1 MKDQGTQGRRKQPGL
16 WLVVPLLCPAY
27 AGAQEVQEAKALPDI
42 TVSAPRLQRDIYDTP
57 AAVSV
62 VNQREIQQGQQR
74 IHLDESLE
82 FVPGLFLQNR
92 ENYAQGQRISSRGF
106 GARAPFG
113 IRGLHIRV
121 DGIPYTLPDGQA
133 QIDAVDLAS
142 AEQVQ
147 VIRGPSSVLYGNAA
161 GGVIDI
167 ATADGRR
174 MRQSPVLDLQ
184 GGSYGLMQ
192 AVARAGGQQGDWF
205 YSASASALT
214 SDGYRDQSEVEK
226 YLFNG
231 KLGYQLDDQRTVTVL
246 LNLLDTP
253 KAEDP
258 SGLNRE
264 DAEDDPRQAS
274 TFAEALDAG
283 QTVDQQLVG
292 THYRDQAFAGG
303 TLDGRVF
310 YSWRDFEQQLPFP
323 GSSLINYQR
332 DYYGGS
338 LEYQREDQLAGR
350 PVNWIVGMDLGWQED
365 DRGRHEVS
373 TTGAVVAR
381 TADELQQAHS
391 TGVFAQGEWLLTD
404 RLALSAGAR
413 HDRIT
418 MDIDDD
424 FLADGSD
431 DSGDR
436 TFREWSG
443 SLGLSYQFRPAH
455 QWYATI
461 GNAFE
466 TPTFTEFAR
475 PDGLGGFNPDI
486 DPQQAW
492 NYEIGARGL
501 FDTGLEYEV
510 ALFSINVDDELI
522 PFENASGR
530 TFYRNAGR
538 TSRDGLEAAVSYPF
552 LVAWEAR
559 SSLTL
564 ARYRF
569 DRYTNDAGEDFSGND
584 LPGLPEV
591 LWNGAVAWQG
601 LGGRYA
607 EVGAHY
613 VGDFYADDANTEEVD
628 DHWRFDV
635 KGGDS
640 WRVGS
645 DNTIELYGGIR
656 NLFDEYYFE
665 NVRINASFE
674 RYYEPAPGRTYYAG
688 IKVGF

>member
-1 MKDQGTQGRRKQPGL
+1 MRVVHRQGTLP
-16 WLVVPLLCPAY
+16 VVALLL
-27 AGAQEVQEAKALPDI
+27 GWGNGVVAQEGTTTSVDSVPDI
-42 TVSAPRLQRDIYDTP
+42 TVTAPRLSRDIYDTP
-57 AAVSV
+57 AAVTV
-62 VNQREIQQGQQR
+62 VNQRDIQQGEQR
-74 IHLDESLE
+74 VHLDESLE
-82 FVPGLFLQNR
+82 AVPGLFLQNR

-142 AEQVQ
+142 ATQIE

-167 ATADGRR
+167 TTADGRR
-174 MRQSPVLDLQ
+174 MRQSPVIDLQ
-184 GGSYGLMQ
+184 GGSYGLWQ
-192 AVARAGGQQGDWF
+192 AGVRVGGEQGDWF

-231 KLGYQLDDQRTVTVL
+231 KLGYQLDSQRSITVL

-258 SGLNRE
+258 GGLTRE
-264 DAEDDPRQAS
+264 AADEDPRQAWRFS
-274 TFAEALDAG
+274 DILDAG

-292 THYRDQAFAGG
+292 THYQDQGLAGG
-303 TLDGRVF
+303 TLDARVF
-310 YSWRDFEQQLPFP
+310 YTWRDFEQQLPFP

-338 LEYQREDQLAGR
+338 VQYSRDNQLAGR
-350 PVNWIVGMDLGWQED
+350 PFTWVVGTDLGWQED
-365 DRGRHEVS
+365 DRGRRGVS
-373 TTGAVVAR
+373 ATGEITGTTG
-381 TADELQQAHS
+381 DEFQQAQS
-391 TGVFAQGEWLLTD
+391 TGVFAQGEWSLTEK
-404 RLALSAGAR
+404 LALSAGVR
-413 HDRIT
+413 HDRVS
-418 MDIDDD
+418 MEIDDD

-443 SLGLSYQFRPAH
+443 SLGLSYRYQPAH
-455 QWYATI
+455 QWYATV

-475 PDGLGGFNPDI
+475 PDGSGGFNPDI

-492 NYEIGARGL
+492 NVELGARGL
-501 FDTGLEYEV
+501 FDMGLEYDL
-510 ALFSINVDDELI
+510 ALFSVNVDDELI
-522 PFENASGR
+522 PFESPGGR

-538 TSRDGLEAAVSYPF
+538 TSRDGLEAAVRYPF
-552 LVAWEAR
+552 LDAWEAR

-569 DRYTNDAGEDFSGND
+569 DRYTTDGGDDLSGND
-584 LPGLPEV
+584 LPGLPET
-591 LWNGAVAWQG
+591 LWHGYLSWQG
-601 LGGRYA
+601 LGGRFA
-607 EVGAHY
+607 EAGAHY

-628 DHWRFDV
+628 SHWRFDL

-640 WRVGS
+640 WRVGR
-645 DNTIELYGGIR
+645 DTTIELYGGIR
-656 NLFDEYYFE
+656 NLFDEDYYE
-665 NVRINASFE
+665 NVRINASFD
-674 RYYEPAPGRTYYAG
+674 RYYEPAPGRTFYAG
-688 IKVGF
+688 VKVGF

>member
-1 MKDQGTQGRRKQPGL
+1 MQTGRRQGRVTL
-16 WLVVPLLCPAY
+16 IIMTTAWSACVS
-27 AGAQEVQEAKALPDI
+27 AQEEASAVSAVLPDI
-42 TVSAPRLQRDIYDTP
+42 TVSAPRLPRDIYTTP
-57 AAVSV
+57 AAVSLID
-62 VNQREIQQGQQR
+62 QQEIKQGQQR

-82 FVPGLFLQNR
+82 FVPGLYLQNR

-142 AEQVQ
+142 AEQIE

-167 ATADGRR
+167 ETTDGRN
-174 MRQSPVLDLQ
+174 MTTSPVIELQ

-192 AVARAGGQQGDWF
+192 GGVRAGGEQGDWF
-205 YSASASALT
+205 YAASASALT
-214 SDGYRDQSEVEK
+214 SEGYRDQSEVEK

-231 KLGYQLDDQRTVTVL
+231 KLGHQIDDQRSVTML

-258 SGLNRE
+258 GGLTR
-264 DAEDDPRQAS
+264 DAAEDDPQQAWRFS
-274 TFAEALDAG
+274 ELLDAG

-292 THYRDQAFAGG
+292 AHYRDEGFGGG
-303 TLDGRVF
+303 TLEARAF

-332 DYYGGS
+332 NYYGGS
-338 LEYQREDQLAGR
+338 LEYSRMSRLAGL
-350 PVNWIVGMDLGWQED
+350 PFNWVIGTDLGWQDD

-373 TTGAVVAR
+373 ATGQVVGR
-381 TADELQQAHS
+381 TGDERQQAQS
-391 TGVFAQGEWLLTD
+391 TGVFAQGEWSLTEKV
-404 RLALSAGAR
+404 AVSAGVR
-413 HDRIT
+413 HDRIALE
-418 MDIDDD
+418 IDDD

-443 SLGLSYQFRPAH
+443 SLGLSYRYQPAH
-455 QWYATI
+455 QLYATV

-501 FDTGLEYEV
+501 FDMGLEYDV

-522 PFENASGR
+522 PFENSSGR

-538 TSRDGLEAAVSYPF
+538 TSRDGLEAFISYPVMPA
-552 LVAWEAR
+552 LKAR

-569 DRYTNDAGEDFSGND
+569 DRYTTDSGDNLSGND

-591 LWNGAVAWQG
+591 LWNGALAWQG
-601 LGGRYA
+601 YGGRFA

-613 VGDFYADDANTEEVD
+613 IGDFYADDANTEEVGS
-628 DHWRFDV
+628 HWRFDL
-635 KGGDS
+635 KAGDS
-640 WRVGS
+640 WRVGR
-645 DNTIELYGGIR
+645 NTTVELFGGIR
-656 NLFDEYYFE
+656 NLFDKDYYE
-665 NVRINASFE
+665 NVRVNASYD
-674 RYYEPAPGRTYYAG
+674 RYYEPAPGRTFYAG
-688 IKVGF
+688 LKLGF